1 MNHLLKIG
9 IVKCE
14 WIKNLCPSGADIH
27 QTVQFSG
34 SNLSSRPAVI
44 RRRTIFC
51 VLHHSLFPHSFG
63 ERFNPKSV
71 KPGQG
76 GAGQRLLGC
85 REDMEVLT
93 AASSRRLFFHNKS
106 LKKKRW
112 LFSTVL
118 PQSLLPG
125 SQTKFGLILNDN
137 NVSHD
142 FHLKFSFL

>member
-1 MNHLLKIG
+1 MNHLLKVG

-14 WIKNLCPSGADIH
+14 WIKNLSPSGADIH

-71 KPGQG
+71 KHQDLGLMGTTASVRLVREEQDSASA
-76 GAGQRLLGC
+76 GAGRTWRSWLQHQV
-85 REDMEVLT
+85 DVYFFIT
-93 AASSRRLFFHNKS
+93 KAS
-106 LKKKRW
+106 KKKGDYFL
-112 LFSTVL
+112 LFCHSRCSL
-118 PQSLLPG
+118 DLRQSLD
-125 SQTKFGLILNDN
+125 SY
-137 NVSHD
+137 
-142 FHLKFSFL
+142 